1 MYHFQTH
8 FSMNNNS
15 LYHSGFTLL
24 IYEEKSENW
33 QLGSEDQSP
42 LPLPSS
48 FPCLWQPNRNQNLNS
63 GGPGPKA
70 SWGDRGEPP
79 PVLQLRLGAHVR
91 QRGSLISA
99 QQGRLVHRGAGCC
112 PVQWSRAMG
121 FPTDRHAVPSGA
133 EPKHPLRFPAW
144 PPRSQPCFSLLLSC
158 CITCSCGRSRTTP
171 PPPCLGS
178 PPVWPSACSRAD
190 FSSQNHSPG
199 PGWAGKQDFLTLFC
213 LMLEERPARQNWW
226 NLKIAQHQL
235 SLSASLSYKLVQ
247 PKRNPKSEPGC
258 LKRAI
263 TTKPSFSLPAVCWML
278 FRVYDRITIRR
289 RSPRSVV
296 GDACRGPRGW
306 CEAALPSSLCLP
318 LQGLSWA
325 PGDPT

>member
-1 MYHFQTH
+1 MKRNLRT
-8 FSMNNNS
+8 
-15 LYHSGFTLL
+15 G
-24 IYEEKSENW
+24 NW
-33 QLGSEDQSP
+33 EVRTNLPFLSP
-42 LPLPSS
+42 AAFHAFDSRTETKT
-48 FPCLWQPNRNQNLNS
+48 WIVV
-63 GGPGPKA
+63 
-70 SWGDRGEPP
+70 
-79 PVLQLRLGAHVR
+79 VLV
-91 QRGSLISA
+91 
-99 QQGRLVHRGAGCC
+99 
-112 PVQWSRAMG
+112 
-121 FPTDRHAVPSGA
+121 
-133 EPKHPLRFPAW
+133 PKHPGETGESLHPCRSWDWGLTFGREGLSSALSRAGWSIGELAAAPCSGAGRWASPPTGTPSPQGQSPNTPSGSPRGPRALSPVFLCSYPAA
-144 PPRSQPCFSLLLSC
+144 LLAHA
-158 CITCSCGRSRTTP
+158 GAAEQP

-235 SLSASLSYKLVQ
+235 SLSASLSYKLVP